1 MSDNREL
8 AEKLMDANDMK
19 YELRR
24 AKGSEEEEMSR
35 QEEQDEMDMILNEVN
50 SEFQGQLEQLQ
61 SDKEDLKNQI
71 EDLKKELKN
80 WKSIADK
87 DRIEL
92 EHWKEQHAKLKKIIK
107 TIEDRYSPKWEKQN
121 N

>member
-61 SDKEDLKNQI
+61 SDKEDLK
-71 EDLKKELKN
+71 KELKN

-92 EHWKEQHAKLKKIIK
+92 EHWKEEHAKLKKIIK